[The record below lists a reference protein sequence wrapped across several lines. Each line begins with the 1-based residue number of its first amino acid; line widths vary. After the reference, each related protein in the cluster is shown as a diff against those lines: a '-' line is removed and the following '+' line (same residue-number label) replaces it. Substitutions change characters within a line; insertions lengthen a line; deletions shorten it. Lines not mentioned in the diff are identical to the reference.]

1 MSETLKIEY
10 HKTRDFGKKINATIE
25 FIKQNFKPLFK
36 AMLFIAGPPIIL
48 GSILMAQILDNFM
61 NILTYSTQGLDPE
74 LDELMGLIGP
84 AIGAVIFLVIGG
96 TAIVAVVYDYVILY
110 EKQGKDITV
119 QEVWERAKKSF
130 WRVLGTMLL
139 YVIVLMVA
147 YLIMLIPTFLLAVI
161 SPALTFIGIL
171 VFYAGA
177 IYVVVT
183 FSLIFIVMAY
193 EQVNF
198 ATAISRCFQ
207 LIKSKWWSTFG
218 LFIVTSLIQSVISSI
233 FFIPWYVIFII
244 SMLHNTDANT
254 FGEPGAIAQVIGTIC
269 LLFYLVISYLLYC
282 IPLTAIA
289 FQYFN
294 LVELKE
300 SKGLMA
306 KIETF
311 GAASTPQ
318 DEEEHY

>member
-1 MSETLKIEY
+1 MSEALKIEY

-84 AIGAVIFLVIGG
+84 AIGAAVFLILGG
-96 TAIVAVVYDYVILY
+96 TTIIAVVYDYVILY
-110 EKQGKDITV
+110 EKQGKNITV
-119 QEVWERAKKSF
+119 QEVWELTKKSF
-130 WRVLGTMLL
+130 WRVLGTMML
-139 YVIVLMVA
+139 YVVVLLLA
-147 YLIMLIPTFLLAVI
+147 YLVMLIPTFLLALL

-171 VFYAGA
+171 VFYTGA

-193 EQVNF
+193 EKVNF

-207 LIKSKWWSTFG
+207 LIKSKWWSTCG
-218 LFIVTSLIQSVISSI
+218 LFVVTGLIQSVISSI
-233 FFIPWYVIFII
+233 FFIPWYIIFIL
-244 SMLHNTDANT
+244 SMLHTADAT
-254 FGEPGAIAQVIGTIC
+254 FDEPGMVAQAIGTLC

-282 IPLTAIA
+282 IPLIAIA

-311 GAASTPQ
+311 GTSPTQ
-318 DEEEHY
+318 RDEEEHY

>member
-1 MSETLKIEY
+1 MSEALRIEY

-36 AMLFIAGPPIIL
+36 AMLYIAGPPVIL

-61 NILTYSTQGLDPE
+61 NILTYSTQGIDPE
-74 LDELMGLIGP
+74 LDELMGLISP
-84 AIGAVIFLVIGG
+84 AIGAAIFLVIGG
-96 TAIVAVVYDYVILY
+96 TALIAVVYDYMILY
-110 EKQGKDITV
+110 EKQGKDIAV
-119 QEVWERAKKSF
+119 REVWELTKRSF

-139 YVIVLMVA
+139 YVLVLMLA
-147 YLIMLIPTFLLAVI
+147 YVVMLIPTFLLAAI
-161 SPALTFIGIL
+161 SPALTFIGIII
-171 VFYAGA
+171 FYAGA
-177 IYVVVT
+177 VYVVVS

-193 EQVNF
+193 EKVNF
-198 ATAISRCFQ
+198 GTAVTRCFQ

-233 FFIPWYVIFII
+233 FFLPWYIIFILK
-244 SMLHNTDANT
+244 MLHSTDANT
-254 FGEPGAIAQVIGTIC
+254 FDEPGVVTQLAGTIC

-282 IPLTAIA
+282 VPLVALA

-311 GAASTPQ
+311 GTASTGE